1 MNPTTYQELY
11 NAVKEEQIVAAIDNN
26 GKKHR
31 LFIANNGYL
40 CCFMRKSSRRGYR
53 LSETEFSQLTK
64 FVSKPTP
71 KTEDQKLKKAYTEI
85 AKYKRMAQQASF
97 SNGWIED
104 CKKLPNFEI
113 WKKDVV
119 TEQYGSPCE
128 PRQKNLYDYGITTG
142 NKIDAKVISLSRI
155 AKEFPRAVE
164 QLRQGIKEQK
174 AVGSVLFGERFA
186 GYDIRMSLEQRPDG
200 ICGYLALE
208 YKGCGNG
215 YYYFLIN
222 DENFIGYDI
231 D

>member
-1 MNPTTYQELY
+1 MNYQELHE
-11 NAVKEEQIVAAIDNN
+11 AVEKKEIVSAKTKEGKIYRLFHATNGFLCYFAPRRSRSGYRVSEELFETFVSFK
-26 GKKHR
+26 GKK
-31 LFIANNGYL
+31 
-40 CCFMRKSSRRGYR
+40 SP
-53 LSETEFSQLTK
+53 LS
-64 FVSKPTP
+64 
-71 KTEDQKLKKAYTEI
+71 EDQKLKKAYAEI

-104 CKKLPNFEI
+104 CKKLPDFET
-113 WKKDVV
+113 WKKDIV

-128 PRQKNLYDYGITTG
+128 PRQKTLYDYGITTG

-174 AVGSVLFGERFA
+174 AVGSVLFGGRFA
-186 GYDIRMSLEQRPDG
+186 GYDISMSLEQRPDG

-215 YYYFLIN
+215 YYYLLIN
-222 DENFIGYDI
+222 DENFIGYDV